1 MLVNL
6 DAKVQHTSMFVNLI
20 HRPTTQIVFSILPLL
35 GFIVPLS
42 FVLIVVKLSNCR
54 LYVSVF
60 VLSISLFVLYL
71 CLPNCLLFLEQITR
85 FHLLLSCPC
94 CTVSPVT
101 QFRRIV
107 RHRLSISFNQFV
119 KHPSLCLRL
128 ISHSLLWQLS
138 IFKIQSILK
147 ALIISNE
154 LIANKIT
161 MNVVITNV
169 GIERLD
175 ARSKKP

>member
-71 CLPNCLLFLEQITR
+71 CLPNRLLFLEQITR

-94 CTVSPVT
+94 CTASPVT
-101 QFRRIV
+101 QFRRIE
-107 RHRLSISFNQFV
+107 RHRLSISFNRANPGLFFV
-119 KHPSLCLRL
+119 YFRSFR
-128 ISHSLLWQLS
+128 
-138 IFKIQSILK
+138 
-147 ALIISNE
+147 A
-154 LIANKIT
+154 KIT
-161 MNVVITNV
+161 IFTTNICEKMSTQYMVTGFEPMTFGCESLPITTRP
-169 GIERLD
+169 GLPPKI
-175 ARSKKP
+175 